1 MVFNKLDDDLLQKT
15 NGLKHE
21 SFLNLQM
28 VQNQS
33 AFMLYKTIVS
43 KQSFFLSAIGHTF
56 LLQKQQSFTKGFWL
70 CRSLVICIFIDS

>member
-43 KQSFFLSAIGHTF
+43 KQSFFSFCHWSNFLAAKAAVIYERFLALQELSNMLFH
-56 LLQKQQSFTKGFWL
+56 
-70 CRSLVICIFIDS
+70 